1 MGLDL
6 HSAGFVL
13 EERKKDYRLTGLVKR
28 AGDGK
33 AANYSAGAITLKSDF
48 AGFNIHDRA
57 SSPAGFLASYAKLCN
72 IDRASSPLV
81 ITNLIS
87 SWSN

>member
-1 MGLDL
+1 M

-13 EERKKDYRLTGLVKR
+13 EERNKDYRLTGLVKR

-57 SSPAGFLASYAKLCN
+57 SGPSGFLVSYAKLWN

-87 SWSN
+87 SWSI

>member
-13 EERKKDYRLTGLVKR
+13 EERKQDYRLTGLVKR
-28 AGDGK
+28 ARDGE

-57 SSPAGFLASYAKLCN
+57 SSPAGFLVSYAKLWN
-72 IDRASSPLV
+72 MDRASSPLV
-81 ITNLIS
+81 ITN
-87 SWSN
+87 